1 MFSPNAH
8 GVGAINGSSASAP
21 TPLALGLNVETSH
34 SWPREVS
41 LRRKAEVDLRG
52 STHERLRMPDRFFAP
67 SCPESGTLTLDG
79 PEAHHLMHVL
89 RIAAG
94 EAVEVFD
101 GRGLV
106 ASAEVVAVRKR
117 HVELRIVAARREASP
132 AREVILGTAV
142 PKGDRFDWLTEK
154 ATELGVTKIVP
165 LVTAR
170 SSVDPRDGKLDKL
183 RQTVITACKQCGRNH
198 LLEVSPVTA
207 WADFVRHEFSNRA
220 AFIAHLTTDA
230 SPLSVSVSIY
240 NQQPSIVF
248 AIGPEGGFTNEEVA
262 LAVAAGAKPIRL
274 GPLVLR
280 IETAAI
286 ALATLTLVR

>member
-1 MFSPNAH
+1 
-8 GVGAINGSSASAP
+8 
-21 TPLALGLNVETSH
+21 
-34 SWPREVS
+34 
-41 LRRKAEVDLRG
+41 
-52 STHERLRMPDRFFAP
+52 MPDRFFAP
-67 SCPESGTLTLDG
+67 SLSESGTLTLDG

-106 ASAEVVAVRKR
+106 VSAVVVAVRKR
-117 HVELRIVAARREASP
+117 DVELRVVTSRRDAPP

-142 PKGDRFDWLTEK
+142 PKGDRFDWLIEK
-154 ATELGVTKIVP
+154 ATELGVTRIVP

-183 RQTVITACKQCGRNH
+183 RQTVIAACKQCGRNH
-198 LLEVSPVTA
+198 LLELSPVTA
-207 WADFVRHEFSNRA
+207 WADFVRNELPHRA
-220 AFIAHLTTDA
+220 AFIAHLSPAANPPSA
-230 SPLSVSVSIY
+230 SMLDHL
-240 NQQPSIVF
+240 PSTVL

-262 LAVAAGAKPIRL
+262 LAVAAGAKPISL

-286 ALATLTLVR
+286 ALAALALVR

>member
-1 MFSPNAH
+1 
-8 GVGAINGSSASAP
+8 
-21 TPLALGLNVETSH
+21 
-34 SWPREVS
+34 
-41 LRRKAEVDLRG
+41 
-52 STHERLRMPDRFFAP
+52 MPDRFFAP
-67 SCPESGTLTLDG
+67 SFRESGSLTLDG

-117 HVELRIVAARREASP
+117 DVELRIVAARREAPP

-142 PKGDRFDWLTEK
+142 PKGDRFDWLIEK
-154 ATELGVTKIVP
+154 ATELGVTRIVP
-165 LVTAR
+165 LVTSR
-170 SSVDPRDGKLDKL
+170 SSVDPRDSKLDKL
-183 RQTVITACKQCGRNH
+183 RQAVITACKQCGRNH

-207 WADFVRHEFSNRA
+207 WADFVRNEFPNRA
-220 AFIAHLTTDA
+220 AFIAHLSSDA
-230 SPLSVSVSIY
+230 RPLSLGVSTLDH
-240 NQQPSIVF
+240 QPSTVF

-262 LAVAAGAKPIRL
+262 LALVAGAKPISL

-286 ALATLTLVR
+286 AIAALTVAR